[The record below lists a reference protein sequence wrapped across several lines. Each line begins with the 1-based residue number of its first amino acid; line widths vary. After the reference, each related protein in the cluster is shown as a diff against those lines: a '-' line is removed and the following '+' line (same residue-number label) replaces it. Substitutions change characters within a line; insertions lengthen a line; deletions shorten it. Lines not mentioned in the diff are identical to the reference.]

1 MKSVEQES
9 VQHRKPQYSSEVLK
23 AHCQC
28 QKAEP
33 IYLSTSSTS
42 IHELWQVC
50 IHDIWKSYLLAP
62 WVSGTTTGHK
72 ENMNFGPFGLWQMFP
87 KEGPNEANNKISHS
101 SSSFLGFH
109 ASLFSMDVHF
119 CGVFS
124 LLTCKSSLPIISI
137 AKVLK
142 WCWQH
147 RTIDV
152 KWMT

>member
-1 MKSVEQES
+1 MNKNPNSAGNRNILLNFWKHIVS
-9 VQHRKPQYSSEVLK
+9 AKKRNQYTCQRVLRAFTSYGK
-23 AHCQC
+23 F
-28 QKAEP
+28 
-33 IYLSTSSTS
+33 SSTIYERVTS
-42 IHELWQVC
+42 LLHGSTEQQL
-50 IHDIWKSYLLAP
+50 DIQR
-62 WVSGTTTGHK
+62 
-72 ENMNFGPFGLWQMFP
+72 NMNFCPFGLWQMFP

-101 SSSFLGFH
+101 PPSFLGFH

-152 KWMT
+152 KWMA